1 MFLCRTS
8 AHNAIRSLPTKRF
21 ISREVAK
28 NEFRAV
34 VWRREG
40 SINLQ
45 GGAQAWRLPVPSTLP
60 SIATKDVKRNARSG
74 KRQVR
79 QSIERVHGAEL
90 GLRASSLPAW
100 RGNRSP
106 IASKRRRP
114 MLSIT
119 KINSAANQAKK
130 NPHGKGY
137 LAYLGGPTS
146 TTRQRGDFDD
156 YARGKEG
163 SSGPAPFWACEG
175 AALLGLVGE
184 AGAEKVER
192 LAKGFHPITCDALVK
207 CAGDGHVMGLDMTF
221 SAPKDVSAIFAGA
234 DQPTRDAI
242 VGCLHEA
249 AKAALAHAES
259 NTVTRHGHAGR
270 TKQAAEATVA
280 ACYTH
285 FSSRAVGALVGD
297 PQLHVHG
304 FLFNVAKRRGS
315 QEWSATEPR
324 VQFERKMATG
334 ALFRVELASRMRE
347 LGFAVEPAGPYFT
360 IKGIDEGQRKA
371 LSRRSKQIADYL
383 RESGMPSADG
393 AAAHSIAAMNTRE
406 AKAEPPLPE
415 LLAEFE
421 RMTGELG
428 ITPASVAAMRSPA
441 PALAAVSEDTFAVDR
456 EDLLAAL
463 VERQSCATAQEALA
477 MICERA
483 MGRWNAA
490 ECLCELDAFL
500 DSENVVSLGHTEHLT
515 RIFTS
520 RATVDLEA
528 RISDTVAVGAADE
541 SHRVPAAL
549 VDAEFDRLEA
559 DLRAKLGVPVS
570 LAQQREA
577 ALHVAS
583 QTGRHAFVEGWAGTG
598 KTTMM
603 RALGAAYRAAG
614 FEVVGF
620 CQSAAASLNL
630 ARETG
635 ISSRTVASLLLAV
648 RNGKAQLGPK
658 TVLALD
664 EAGMV
669 GSREFALLQEAAM
682 AAGAKLVAVGDPKQL
697 QPIEAGGIFRSIVE
711 RHGKAEI
718 SAIQRQRTDGEPLLA
733 WLEERG
739 SLSRAKAAALRQAPE
754 DARLPAIEALC
765 AQDAKLARGFD
776 RWRARFDHKWMREAV
791 EMFATGKAAEAL
803 EMLDERGRLRL
814 VAGHSAT
821 VEALMADWAA
831 DKTPVS
837 AKTMIAGTRAEV
849 AELNARAR
857 AGLVAE
863 GRIDDARGI
872 DVEIVHRDETT
883 DMRRFAPGDRIVF
896 TKNDK
901 PLGVLNGVAGTVAS
915 IERREFATL
924 LVVELDEANDRGET
938 TARIPSS
945 FGRFD
950 HGWCLTNHKSQ
961 GRTFDSAYVLANSA
975 TADREWTYVAASRS
989 RFATTIYANLATL
1002 TPVDP
1007 ERHGPLAEP
1016 VSTRQGAIDALASAM
1031 SRSRAKGTTLDG
1043 RYAAALAAARSTPT
1057 RADRGMAEEL
1067 SRGGH

>member
-1 MFLCRTS
+1 M
-8 AHNAIRSLPTKRF
+8 
-21 ISREVAK
+21 
-28 NEFRAV
+28 
-34 VWRREG
+34 
-40 SINLQ
+40 
-45 GGAQAWRLPVPSTLP
+45 
-60 SIATKDVKRNARSG
+60 
-74 KRQVR
+74 
-79 QSIERVHGAEL
+79 
-90 GLRASSLPAW
+90 
-100 RGNRSP
+100 
-106 IASKRRRP
+106 ASKEETTI
-114 MLSIT
+114 LSIT

-130 NPHGKGY
+130 SPHGRGY

-156 YARGKEG
+156 YARGRDG
-163 SSGPAPFWACEG
+163 SGPVPFWTCEG
-175 AALLGLVGE
+175 AALLGLAGE
-184 AGAEKVER
+184 AEAEHVER
-192 LAKGFHPITCDALVK
+192 LAKGFHPIKGGALVK
-207 CAGDGHVMGLDMTF
+207 GAGDGHVMGLDMTF

-234 DQPTRDAI
+234 DQATRDAI

-249 AKAALAHAES
+249 AKAALAHAEA

-297 PQLHVHG
+297 PQLHVHA

-315 QEWSATEPR
+315 PEWSATEPR

-334 ALFRVELASRMRE
+334 ALFRVELASKMRA

-371 LSRRSKQIADYL
+371 LSRRSTQIADYL
-383 RESGMPSADG
+383 RESGMPGAEG

-421 RMTGELG
+421 RMAGDLG
-428 ITPASVAAMRSPA
+428 ITPASVAEMRLHSPSPSEPPAA
-441 PALAAVSEDTFAVDR
+441 PFAIDR

-463 VERQSCATAQEALA
+463 VAKQSCATAQEALA
-477 MICERA
+477 LICERA

-490 ECLCELDAFL
+490 ECLRELDEFL
-500 DSENVVSLGHTEHLT
+500 ESENVVSLGHTEHLT

-528 RISDTVAVGAADE
+528 RISEAVALGAADE
-541 SHRVPAAL
+541 AHRVPAAL

-570 LAQQREA
+570 LGQQREA

-614 FEVVGF
+614 FEVVGC

-635 ISSRTVASLLLAV
+635 IPSRTVASLLLAV

-658 TVLALD
+658 TILALD

-669 GSREFALLQEAAM
+669 GSREFALLQEVAL
-682 AAGAKLVAVGDPKQL
+682 AAGSKLVAVGDPKQL
-697 QPIEAGGIFRSIVE
+697 QPIEAGGIFRSLVE
-711 RHGKAEI
+711 RHGKGEI
-718 SAIQRQRTDGEPLLA
+718 SAIQRQRTDAEPLLA

-739 SLSRAKAAALRQAPE
+739 SLSRARAAALRHAPE

-765 AQDAKLARGFD
+765 AQDAKLARGFN

-791 EMFATGKAAEAL
+791 EMFATGNASEAL

-814 VAGHSAT
+814 VAGHTAT
-821 VEALMADWAA
+821 VAALMAEWSA
-831 DKTPVS
+831 DKTS
-837 AKTMIAGTRAEV
+837 TASKTMIAGTRAEV

-863 GRIDDARGI
+863 GMIDDARGI
-872 DVEIVHRDETT
+872 DVEIVHRDEST
-883 DMRRFAPGDRIVF
+883 DTRRFAPGDRIVF

-901 PLGVLNGVAGTVAS
+901 TLGVSNGVAGTVAD

-924 LVVELDEANDRGET
+924 LVVELDEANHRGET
-938 TARIPSS
+938 TARIPAS

-950 HGWCLTNHKSQ
+950 HAWCLTNHKSQ
-961 GRTFDSAYVLANSA
+961 GRTFDSAYVLANPA
-975 TADREWTYVAASRS
+975 MADREWTYVAASRS
-989 RFATTIYANLATL
+989 RFATTIYANLASL

-1007 ERHGPLAEP
+1007 DRHGSLTEP
-1016 VSTRQGAIDALASAM
+1016 TLTRQAAIDALASSM
-1031 SRSRAKGTTLDG
+1031 TRSRAKGTTLDS
-1043 RYAAALAAARSTPT
+1043 RYAEALAAARSASPK
-1057 RADRGMAEEL
+1057 ADMQMAEEL